1 MSNPAPPEVS
11 LAELVDDVADRTG
24 EDPESVRTW
33 LDPFTDDGSVRPE
46 AIEATVTDVSQIL
59 ATAETRVDLATRTVE
74 GASDIVAD
82 VPDLEIVR
90 VRQNAFEERLADLRS
105 DVKGLGEELSGAA
118 NDLDSPVDIY
128 EAAVDLHVVTT
139 DAQRIVRVAHDL
151 ETEVEAFEA
160 WLGSANRRR
169 DALVDDL
176 EAAEESAESLGEA
189 VESNHCSGLLP
200 STVTPTA
207 PSRLRATARVASGSE
222 PQATSATRRR
232 FESTRSACSAVDRR
246 APITIHSPGPRTYVC
261 STVPASNYQYPPGV
275 SVRSWSTIR
284 TASRPIQ
291 SCRLMRPPLMG
302 WLMRKPSSG
311 SRSTARTRS
320 SR

>member
-74 GASDIVAD
+74 GASDVVAD

-105 DVKGLGEELSGAA
+105 DVGGLGEELSGAA

-128 EAAVDLHVVTT
+128 EAAVDLHEVTT

-189 VESNHCSGLLP
+189 VESLRNADDPDPEQWFDAAVQARVLDLVVADLRTEAAGLREWAEREDKSFP
-200 STVTPTA
+200 DDIEARIESI
-207 PSRLRATARVASGSE
+207 RDEATA
-222 PQATSATRRR
+222 SAEALADRPDRDDR
-232 FESTRSACSAVDRR
+232 FDERLADLDAALSAVDPPVAWGRVDEAVQEAR
-246 APITIHSPGPRTYVC
+246 EGIAADGP
-261 STVPASNYQYPPGV
+261 
-275 SVRSWSTIR
+275 
-284 TASRPIQ
+284 
-291 SCRLMRPPLMG
+291 
-302 WLMRKPSSG
+302 SG
-311 SRSTARTRS
+311 D
-320 SR
+320 

>member
-74 GASDIVAD
+74 GASDVVAD

-105 DVKGLGEELSGAA
+105 DVEGLGEELSGAA

-128 EAAVDLHVVTT
+128 EAAVDLHEVTT

-189 VESNHCSGLLP
+189 VESLRNADDPDPEQWFDAAVQARVLDLVVADLRTEAAGLREWAEREDKSFP
-200 STVTPTA
+200 DDIEARIESI
-207 PSRLRATARVASGSE
+207 RDEATA
-222 PQATSATRRR
+222 SAEALADRPDRDDR
-232 FESTRSACSAVDRR
+232 FDERLADLDAALSAVDPPVAWGRVDEAVQEAR
-246 APITIHSPGPRTYVC
+246 EGIAADGP
-261 STVPASNYQYPPGV
+261 
-275 SVRSWSTIR
+275 
-284 TASRPIQ
+284 
-291 SCRLMRPPLMG
+291 
-302 WLMRKPSSG
+302 SG
-311 SRSTARTRS
+311 D
-320 SR
+320 

>member
-74 GASDIVAD
+74 GASDVVAD

-105 DVKGLGEELSGAA
+105 DVEGLGEELSGAA

-128 EAAVDLHVVTT
+128 EAAVDLHEVTT

-189 VESNHCSGLLP
+189 VESLRSADDPDPEQWFDAAVQARVLDLVVADLRTEAAGLREWAEREDKSFP
-200 STVTPTA
+200 DDIEARIESI
-207 PSRLRATARVASGSE
+207 RDEATA
-222 PQATSATRRR
+222 SAEALADRPDRDDR
-232 FESTRSACSAVDRR
+232 FDERLADLDAALSAVDPPVAWGRVDEAVQEAR
-246 APITIHSPGPRTYVC
+246 EGVAADGP
-261 STVPASNYQYPPGV
+261 
-275 SVRSWSTIR
+275 
-284 TASRPIQ
+284 
-291 SCRLMRPPLMG
+291 
-302 WLMRKPSSG
+302 SG
-311 SRSTARTRS
+311 D
-320 SR
+320 

>member
-33 LDPFTDDGSVRPE
+33 LDPFTDDESVRPE

-74 GASDIVAD
+74 GASDVVAD

-105 DVKGLGEELSGAA
+105 DVEGLGEELSGAA

-128 EAAVDLHVVTT
+128 EAAVDLHEVTT

-189 VESNHCSGLLP
+189 VESLRNADDPDPEQWFDAAVQARVLDLVVADLRTEAAGLREWAEREDKSFP
-200 STVTPTA
+200 DDIEARIESI
-207 PSRLRATARVASGSE
+207 RDEATA
-222 PQATSATRRR
+222 SAEALADRPDRDDR
-232 FESTRSACSAVDRR
+232 FDERLADLDAALSAVDPPVAWGRVDEAVQEAR
-246 APITIHSPGPRTYVC
+246 EGIAADGP
-261 STVPASNYQYPPGV
+261 
-275 SVRSWSTIR
+275 
-284 TASRPIQ
+284 
-291 SCRLMRPPLMG
+291 
-302 WLMRKPSSG
+302 SG
-311 SRSTARTRS
+311 D
-320 SR
+320 

>member
-24 EDPESVRTW
+24 EDAESVRTW
-33 LDPFTDDGSVRPE
+33 LDPFTDDESVRPE

-74 GASDIVAD
+74 GASDVVAD

-105 DVKGLGEELSGAA
+105 DVEGLGEELSGAA

-128 EAAVDLHVVTT
+128 EAAVDLHEVTT

-189 VESNHCSGLLP
+189 VESLRSADDLDSEQWFDAAVQARVLDLVVADLRTEVAGLREWAEREDKSFP
-200 STVTPTA
+200 DDIEARIESI
-207 PSRLRATARVASGSE
+207 RDEATA
-222 PQATSATRRR
+222 SAEALADRPDRDDQFDER
-232 FESTRSACSAVDRR
+232 LADLDAALSAVEPPVAWGRVDEVIQEAREGI
-246 APITIHSPGPRTYVC
+246 AADGP
-261 STVPASNYQYPPGV
+261 
-275 SVRSWSTIR
+275 
-284 TASRPIQ
+284 
-291 SCRLMRPPLMG
+291 
-302 WLMRKPSSG
+302 SG
-311 SRSTARTRS
+311 D
-320 SR
+320 

>member
-33 LDPFTDDGSVRPE
+33 LDPFTDDESVRPE

-74 GASDIVAD
+74 GASDVVAD

-105 DVKGLGEELSGAA
+105 DVEGLGEELSGAA

-128 EAAVDLHVVTT
+128 EAAVDLHEVTT

-189 VESNHCSGLLP
+189 VESLRSADDPDPEQWFDAAVQARVLDLVVADLRTEAAGLREWAEREDKSFP
-200 STVTPTA
+200 DDIEARIESI
-207 PSRLRATARVASGSE
+207 RDEATA
-222 PQATSATRRR
+222 SAEALADRPDRDDR
-232 FESTRSACSAVDRR
+232 FDERLADLDAALSAVDPPVAWGRVDEAVQEAR
-246 APITIHSPGPRTYVC
+246 EGIAADG
-261 STVPASNYQYPPGV
+261 ASGD
-275 SVRSWSTIR
+275 
-284 TASRPIQ
+284 
-291 SCRLMRPPLMG
+291 
-302 WLMRKPSSG
+302 
-311 SRSTARTRS
+311 
-320 SR
+320 

>member
-74 GASDIVAD
+74 GASDAVAD

-105 DVKGLGEELSGAA
+105 DVEGLGEELSGAA

-128 EAAVDLHVVTT
+128 EAAVDLHEVTT

-176 EAAEESAESLGEA
+176 EAAEESAESLGET
-189 VESNHCSGLLP
+189 VESLRSADDPDPEQWFDAAVQARVLDLVVADLRTEAAGLREWAEREDKSFP
-200 STVTPTA
+200 DDIEARIESI
-207 PSRLRATARVASGSE
+207 RDEATA
-222 PQATSATRRR
+222 SAEALADRPDRDDR
-232 FESTRSACSAVDRR
+232 FDERLADLDAALSAVDPPVAWGRVDEAVQEAR
-246 APITIHSPGPRTYVC
+246 EGIAADGP
-261 STVPASNYQYPPGV
+261 
-275 SVRSWSTIR
+275 
-284 TASRPIQ
+284 
-291 SCRLMRPPLMG
+291 
-302 WLMRKPSSG
+302 SG
-311 SRSTARTRS
+311 D
-320 SR
+320 

>member
-74 GASDIVAD
+74 GASDVVAD

-105 DVKGLGEELSGAA
+105 DVEGLGEELSGAA

-128 EAAVDLHVVTT
+128 EAAVDLHEVTT

-176 EAAEESAESLGEA
+176 EAAEESAESLGET
-189 VESNHCSGLLP
+189 VESLRSADDPDPEQWFDAAVQARVLDLVVADLRTEAAGLREWAEREDKSFP
-200 STVTPTA
+200 DDIEARIESI
-207 PSRLRATARVASGSE
+207 RDEATA
-222 PQATSATRRR
+222 SAEALADRPDRDDR
-232 FESTRSACSAVDRR
+232 FDERLADLDAALSAVDPPVAWGRVDEAVQEAR
-246 APITIHSPGPRTYVC
+246 EGIAADGP
-261 STVPASNYQYPPGV
+261 
-275 SVRSWSTIR
+275 
-284 TASRPIQ
+284 
-291 SCRLMRPPLMG
+291 
-302 WLMRKPSSG
+302 SG
-311 SRSTARTRS
+311 D
-320 SR
+320 